1 MPELLLNL
9 EKEINKILSESGRK
23 IKVLEKEKKSF
34 SNKLKSWERRRTA
47 SLSLLNRDSQ
57 ALNQIKREMNDL
69 EKELLQRKSI
79 NEAKTKMILLDIQE
93 KENELKT
100 GKIKLNKI
108 EKMLT
113 AVKAV
118 SGDMPAVIDSF
129 KAEKSK
135 AKTSLKNIEKE
146 MLLKKRQLRSFQDNS
161 FSTQKEFL
169 AKKRNI
175 EQLQIK
181 VLKEKKEHQTL
192 LDNIETSL
200 AAVKRQLLLSVR
212 KESKVQNEKQ
222 QKIVKKHLDL
232 NKQIEDISKDLT
244 RTQEAY
250 RKQALKKEEVGK
262 RIKALNQK
270 QNFAMTKLNKNKKS
284 LTATNNQISSEKR
297 KHQSLVEE
305 EQLLRKIVQKIQL
318 ERKIKQSLLKKPV
331 YDRLDNYI
339 ARLEDEVKSNTWKKI
354 KNVEKEIAL
363 EKIKQQKISVDL
375 TRKKVQ
381 LKNNLENEKKRLKL
395 KQARANKQAGLKI
408 ADLDKEIVV
417 LNRKKGSASKQLEK
431 RKSEID
437 NEMETKKK
445 ELSANRLKLLEKA
458 KTLRKRKSNISN
470 KTANNENIL
479 RKLREE
485 EIKLE
490 DKQEKTKANYKA
502 ISEKLSDRDKQ
513 LKNLNK
519 VVKEKIKRVNDANKL
534 RDELHKLH
542 LIIDEKLPIIKIKT
556 KIVQVVKIKTRI
568 VKEIKRIRV
577 KVKSNVDV
585 DKDLKPALRK
595 IDGLLGKLPKKEI
608 NAFSKSKDFKTYK
621 KIMNKYGVK

>member
-1 MPELLLNL
+1 
-9 EKEINKILSESGRK
+9 
-23 IKVLEKEKKSF
+23 
-34 SNKLKSWERRRTA
+34 
-47 SLSLLNRDSQ
+47 
-57 ALNQIKREMNDL
+57 
-69 EKELLQRKSI
+69 
-79 NEAKTKMILLDIQE
+79 
-93 KENELKT
+93 
-100 GKIKLNKI
+100 
-108 EKMLT
+108 
-113 AVKAV
+113 
-118 SGDMPAVIDSF
+118 
-129 KAEKSK
+129 
-135 AKTSLKNIEKE
+135 